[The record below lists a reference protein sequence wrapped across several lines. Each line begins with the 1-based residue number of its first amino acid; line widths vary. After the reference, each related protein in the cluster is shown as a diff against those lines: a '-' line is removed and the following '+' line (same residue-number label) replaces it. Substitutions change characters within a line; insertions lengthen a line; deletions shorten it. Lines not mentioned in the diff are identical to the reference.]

1 MEILTETTSRT
12 AARSKNQQRMAKG
25 PLIGNGKRHSP
36 QREALGQ
43 ELLPRRNAGWEG
55 GRGTQEPS
63 ISPPTSPASPRAN
76 ADPGDPIHRAR
87 CLGSQQVCPGVGG
100 SWRHWVRRYEADTL
114 RSPVGWGR
122 ANPGLIQEFQEGAR
136 EGATCEGISA
146 EIFPEPSK
154 TATHRLKNSRS
165 TERLIQKIIDKLP
178 NRQEQWTKSDEEGK
192 PDSFDQ
198 R

>member
-1 MEILTETTSRT
+1 MDGDFDRDHEQDRGPFKEP
-12 AARSKNQQRMAKG
+12 AKDGEG
-25 PLIGNGKRHSP
+25 PVNWK
-36 QREALGQ
+36 REASQ
-43 ELLPRRNAGWEG
+43 PPEG

-136 EGATCEGISA
+136 EGG
-146 EIFPEPSK
+146 
-154 TATHRLKNSRS
+154 NM
-165 TERLIQKIIDKLP
+165 
-178 NRQEQWTKSDEEGK
+178 
-192 PDSFDQ
+192 
-198 R
+198 